1 MKIVLLSPAGREFS
15 ERVRVV
21 APDADVVLPT
31 DEAASVAAVA
41 DAEVILGSVPPREV
55 FQAAKK
61 LRWFQTVSA
70 GMDRL
75 FKIPELKEGDFKLT
89 NSSGL
94 HGTQVAELAW
104 AFTLALFKQI
114 PAFSRTQSS
123 REWGKEEHRP
133 KDISGATV
141 GIVGFGG
148 IGRQFA
154 KRALAF
160 EMRVLAVDTQPS
172 SKPENIEALWGINRL
187 DDLLREADLLFLACP
202 HTPDTNKLIDAR
214 ALRIMKKSAFLVNT
228 ARGGIVDEEA
238 LVAALREGEISGAG
252 LDVFEEEP
260 LTESSPLWEMETVI
274 ITPHVAG
281 GSVHRPGRVI
291 DLFCE
296 NLSRYLAGSSLLN
309 EVDRKLEYPRMDQR
323 MGY

>member
-1 MKIVLLSPAGREFS
+1 MWCTLTKKRRYRPLQMPRLSWEPFRLARSFRPRSGCVGFRPYLPGWIDCSRSLSFGKGTS
-15 ERVRVV
+15 PLRTGVV
-21 APDADVVLPT
+21 
-31 DEAASVAAVA
+31 
-41 DAEVILGSVPPREV
+41 
-55 FQAAKK
+55 
-61 LRWFQTVSA
+61 
-70 GMDRL
+70 
-75 FKIPELKEGDFKLT
+75 
-89 NSSGL
+89 

-114 PAFSRTQSS
+114 PAFSRSQSA
-123 REWGKEEHRP
+123 REWERETHRP
-133 KDISGATV
+133 KDLCGSTV

-160 EMRVLAVDTQPS
+160 EMRVLAVDVQPS

-187 DDLLREADLLFLACP
+187 DDLLKEADVVFLACP
-202 HTPDTNKLIDAR
+202 HTPETDKLIDAR
-214 ALRIMKKSAFLVNT
+214 ALRLMKKSAFLVNT
-228 ARGGIVDEEA
+228 ARGGIVDEAA
-238 LVAALREGEISGAG
+238 LVAALREREISGAG

-260 LTESSPLWEMETVI
+260 LPESSPLWEMENVML
-274 ITPHVAG
+274 TPHVAG

-309 EVDRKLEYPRMDQR
+309 EVDRKLGYPRTDQR
-323 MGY
+323 VGY